1 MPLFKKKKSGVVP
14 EPPGYEFPETQAVKK
29 GIHETMKPLEQEEAG
44 ELPELPEMPEEEQK
58 LKAKTQAKQMPKR
71 LTQEIGASQKGM
83 ITREMKESPRALFVK
98 VEKFK
103 EIVASVDEI
112 SRKIQELETTM
123 ARAKDIRV
131 KEDAA
136 MAGWQEEVE
145 DLKEKLDTISK
156 TLSEKIE

>member
-14 EPPGYEFPETQAVKK
+14 EPPGYEFPETEAVKK
-29 GIHETMKPLEQEEAG
+29 GIHETMKPLEEEEAG
-44 ELPELPEMPEEEQK
+44 ELPELPEMPEEEEKPQA
-58 LKAKTQAKQMPKR
+58 KAQAKQMPKR
-71 LTQEIGASQKGM
+71 LTQEIGTSQKGM

-123 ARAKDIRV
+123 AKAKDIRA